1 MELLSVVVNLV
12 QISVMSTSWFNT
24 ILIHAMNKCNET
36 IQFVRC
42 HKKRFSIATEAHA
55 LARQFSYLWKKIM
68 INKLKEL
75 CTSQWQRIWKSKTLL
90 IYHILFSISIFI
102 RNEQLNFSGNTESV
116 HISTMA
122 SAYIS
127 LLITY
132 PECCWIR
139 TKPKVDIH
147 LELNSHTLLKV

>member
-1 MELLSVVVNLV
+1 MLLIWFKYLWWAPHDSIRFWYMQWINATK
-12 QISVMSTSWFNT
+12 QYNSWGV
-24 ILIHAMNKCNET
+24 IRRDLA
-36 IQFVRC
+36 
-42 HKKRFSIATEAHA
+42 IATEAHA

>member
-1 MELLSVVVNLV
+1 MELLSFVVNFV

-24 ILIHAMNKCNET
+24 ILIHAMNKRNET

-42 HKKRFSIATEAHA
+42 HKKRFSHSNGSTRLGKAIF
-55 LARQFSYLWKKIM
+55 LFVKK
-68 INKLKEL
+68 KLKEL

-90 IYHILFSISIFI
+90 IYHILFFISIYI
-102 RNEQLNFSGNTESV
+102 RNEQLNFSGNTGSV